1 MELKDKIKLKLDE
14 YLEFDSD
21 LLFRLE
27 KPSDNNKLQIKTLIR
42 VFGGAI
48 RDIIADM
55 PINDVDIL
63 VGAKT
68 YKRLYSILES
78 NGYKNMKILS
88 PKDLSSVYS
97 DIRIINEPHT
107 WIKGHKVI
115 QIIRPVIN
123 TYYRKSYEEGFVNLI
138 QNVDISC
145 CGISYDGNRVY
156 ENYPNAISHS
166 LCKSFKCNESA
177 KMYSEKRFLHRKY
190 KLMDRGWS
198 EIDSISESRDFKINS
213 ILGEDK
219 KLEYIKEYEDI
230 KEIDSIITKTWQ

>member
-1 MELKDKIKLKLDE
+1 MKLKDKIKIKLDE

-21 LLFRLE
+21 LLF
-27 KPSDNNKLQIKTLIR
+27 KYSPNNDNKLQVSSLIR
-42 VFGGAI
+42 VFGGSI

-55 PINDVDIL
+55 PIHDVDVL

-78 NGYKNMKILS
+78 NGYKNMEILS

-123 TYYRKSYEEGFVNLI
+123 TPYRKSYEEGFVNLI

-145 CGISYDGNRVY
+145 CGISYDGYKVY

-166 LCKSFKCNESA
+166 LSKSFKCNESA
-177 KMYSEKRFLHRKY
+177 KMYSEKRFSYRKH
-190 KLMDRGWS
+190 KLIDRGWS
-198 EIDSISESRDFKINS
+198 QIDTISERRDFKINS

-219 KLEYIKEYEDI
+219 KLEYIKEYENI
-230 KEIDSIITKTWQ
+230 KEIDSIITKIWQ

>member
-1 MELKDKIKLKLDE
+1 MKLKDKIKLKLDE

-21 LLFRLE
+21 LLFRLD
-27 KPSDNNKLQIKTLIR
+27 KPNENNRLQVSSLIR

-55 PINDVDIL
+55 TIHDIDIL

-68 YKRLYSILES
+68 YKRLQYVLES
-78 NGYKNMKILS
+78 NGYKNMEMLS
-88 PKDLSSVYS
+88 PKDLSTIYS
-97 DIRIINEPHT
+97 DIRVINEPNT

-123 TYYRKSYEEGFVNLI
+123 SPYKKSYEEGFINLI

-145 CGISYDGNRVY
+145 CGISYDGHSVY

-166 LCKSFKCNESA
+166 LSKRFKCNENA
-177 KMYSEKRFLHRKY
+177 TMYSEKRFLHRKY
-190 KLMDRGWS
+190 KLMERGWS
-198 EIDSISESRDFKINS
+198 EIDNISESRDFKIES
-213 ILGEDK
+213 ILNKDK
-219 KLEYIKEYEDI
+219 ILEYIIQYEDT
-230 KEIDSIITKTWQ
+230 KKIDSVITKIW